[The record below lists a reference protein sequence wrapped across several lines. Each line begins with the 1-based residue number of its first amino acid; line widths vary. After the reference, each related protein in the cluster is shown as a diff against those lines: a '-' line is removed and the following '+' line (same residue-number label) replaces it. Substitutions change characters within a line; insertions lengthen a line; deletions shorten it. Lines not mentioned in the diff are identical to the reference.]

1 MSMSKFMHPRNIYRQ
16 KPDFN
21 ELVKQFPEL
30 RKVTSVDLNGRVKLD
45 FKNRDALQLLTRV
58 LLRRDFGLEVD
69 LPPGKLVPTLPLRL
83 NYVLWLEDIEGALGW
98 RKNRAGIRGLD
109 IGCGASCI
117 YPLLGVARNRS
128 RWRMVGLEQAK
139 DSVESARGN
148 VERNGLTE
156 AIQVVEQKGEEETV
170 IKGFLEG
177 SPEES
182 FDFCMCNP
190 PFYEQD
196 HESENRTGHRPEPS
210 GASTGCVD
218 ELRTEGG
225 ELRFVEKIIDESV
238 ELKERI
244 TVYSSMLG
252 HKRNYDQI
260 LRILKGRGVSNL
272 AKTRFCQGNTTRWG
286 VAWSFSSEALLHKV
300 PDVTQQSST
309 TNKKSPAK
317 PLQGKILTS
326 EQARTLAEAKTQLL
340 SALSPLDL
348 QLQPL
353 EETTPAESLWKLTA
367 QDNTW
372 SHQRRKRREAK
383 REVVTSAESNGGEPG
398 QGTPSK
404 RCRTE
409 PVLNAAVSLKRCED
423 ENAEGW
429 LLALSY
435 LGGIA
440 GKDGVNQILQYV
452 KNKLKSA
459 AGCEDNKESLTT
471 VCGLTASEGD

>member
-21 ELVKQFPEL
+21 ALVKQFPEL
-30 RKVTSVDLNGRVKLD
+30 RGVTTVDLNGRVKLD
-45 FKNRDALQLLTRV
+45 FKNREALQLLTRV
-58 LLRRDFGLEVD
+58 LLRRDFGLEVE
-69 LPPGKLVPTLPLRL
+69 LPAGKLVPTLPLRL
-83 NYVLWLEDIEGALGW
+83 NYILWLEDVEEALGW
-98 RKNRAGIRGLD
+98 RRNRAELRGLD

-117 YPLLGVARNRS
+117 YPLLGVARNRT
-128 RWRMVGLEQAK
+128 RWKMVGLEK
-139 DSVESARGN
+139 VRDSVESARGN
-148 VERNGLTE
+148 VERNGLTGDVR
-156 AIQVVEQKGEEETV
+156 VVEQKEGEETV
-170 IKGFLEG
+170 IRGFLEG
-177 SPEES
+177 DGVGER

-196 HESENRTGHRPEPS
+196 HEVENRTGHRPEPS
-210 GASTGCVD
+210 AVSTGSMD

-225 ELRFVEKIIDESV
+225 ELRFVEKIIDESL

-260 LRILKGRGVSNL
+260 LRILKGRGVSNFTT
-272 AKTRFCQGNTTRWG
+272 TRFCQGNTTRWG
-286 VAWSFSSEALLHKV
+286 VAWSFSSEALLYKV
-300 PDVTQQSST
+300 PDATQQST
-309 TNKKSPAK
+309 NTNKKSPAK

-326 EQARTLAEAKTQLL
+326 TQAPTLAEAKSHLL
-340 SALSPLDL
+340 SALTPLAL
-348 QLQPL
+348 QLQPS
-353 EETTPAESLWKLTA
+353 EGESDSESLWKLVA

-383 REVVTSAESNGGEPG
+383 RVATVESNGEPASE

-409 PVLNAAVSLKRCED
+409 PVLSAAVSLKSCD
-423 ENAEGW
+423 GGW
-429 LLALSY
+429 TLALSY

-452 KNKLKSA
+452 KNKLK
-459 AGCEDNKESLTT
+459 ES
-471 VCGLTASEGD
+471 SD

>member
-21 ELVKQFPEL
+21 ALVKQFPEL
-30 RKVTSVDLNGRVKLD
+30 REVTTVDLNGRVKLD
-45 FKNRDALQLLTRV
+45 FKNREALQLLTRV
-58 LLRRDFGLEVD
+58 LLRRDFGLEVE
-69 LPPGKLVPTLPLRL
+69 LPAGKLVPTLPLRL
-83 NYVLWLEDIEGALGW
+83 NYVLWLEDVEEALGW
-98 RKNRAGIRGLD
+98 R
-109 IGCGASCI
+109 
-117 YPLLGVARNRS
+117 RNRVE
-128 RWRMVGLEQAK
+128 WKMVGLEK
-139 DSVESARGN
+139 VRDSVESARGN
-148 VERNGLTE
+148 VERNGLTGDVR
-156 AIQVVEQKGEEETV
+156 VVEQKEGEETV
-170 IKGFLEG
+170 IRGFLDGDGVGER
-177 SPEES
+177 

-196 HESENRTGHRPEPS
+196 QEVENRTGHRPEPS
-210 GASTGCVD
+210 AVSTGSMD

-225 ELRFVEKIIDESV
+225 ELRFVEKIIDESL

-260 LRILKGRGVSNL
+260 LRILKGRGVSNFTT
-272 AKTRFCQGNTTRWG
+272 TRFCQGNTTRWG
-286 VAWSFSSEALLHKV
+286 VAWSFSSEALLYKV
-300 PDVTQQSST
+300 PDATQQGSNTS
-309 TNKKSPAK
+309 KKSPSK

-326 EQARTLAEAKTQLL
+326 NQAPTLAEAKSHLL
-340 SALSPLDL
+340 SALTPLAL

-353 EETTPAESLWKLTA
+353 EGESDSESLWKLVA

-383 REVVTSAESNGGEPG
+383 RVVTVESSGELASE

-409 PVLNAAVSLKRCED
+409 PVLSAAVSLKSCD
-423 ENAEGW
+423 GGW
-429 LLALSY
+429 TLALSY

-452 KNKLKSA
+452 KNKLK
-459 AGCEDNKESLTT
+459 ES
-471 VCGLTASEGD
+471 SE